1 MPCGG
6 FLQPRAA
13 SPGAGGGAERAEDKP
28 RPRAHVVVVVA
39 RGSPES
45 SGGWRNAE
53 PQATHCLGP
62 TSSRDGVPGT
72 LEPMGL
78 WGGPDHRVKRSGSR
92 RPPVSPR
99 NVQDP
104 PGAGRPQQ
112 VLGRPRKQDAAAP
125 EAKCWDLWCRHRDP
139 PHGWAVQPP
148 RAPHPAPHP
157 PGGQTQTPRAAPH
170 RQLASLL
177 QKRAEPPRRRH
188 PTQPGPPWPGP
199 GATQGS
205 ASSLT
210 CQVKALPESCELR

>member
-1 MPCGG
+1 M
-6 FLQPRAA
+6 LPR
-13 SPGAGGGAERAEDKP
+13 GGGGGPERAEDKP
-28 RPRAHVVVVVA
+28 RPRAHVVVVA

-92 RPPVSPR
+92 WPLVSPR

-112 VLGRPRKQDAAAP
+112 FTWEAEETGCGCPRGEVLGP
-125 EAKCWDLWCRHRDP
+125 
-139 PHGWAVQPP
+139 V
-148 RAPHPAPHP
+148 
-157 PGGQTQTPRAAPH
+157 
-170 RQLASLL
+170 
-177 QKRAEPPRRRH
+177 
-188 PTQPGPPWPGP
+188 
-199 GATQGS
+199 
-205 ASSLT
+205 
-210 CQVKALPESCELR
+210 V